1 MTALPLAALPEL
13 APTRGLRLVGGKD
26 VEAARPATLPFRP
39 LPAAAPARPLPL
51 TVPQAAP
58 AAASAAAPAAAPA
71 APALAAA
78 ATSAAARAATSART
92 AGLSAK
98 LVKAALGWTLAAALT
113 IGVAGGIAS
122 ALNPPVTSSGVTVTV
137 TAGQSLWSI
146 AAAHTENA
154 AATRDYVAAIIA
166 LNGLDSATIE
176 AGQALTLPK
185 LP

>member
-51 TVPQAAP
+51 TMPQAAP
-58 AAASAAAPAAAPA
+58 AAAPTAPAAAPA
-71 APALAAA
+71 SAAA

-92 AGLSAK
+92 TGLSAK
-98 LVKAALGWTLAAALT
+98 LLKAALGWTLAAALT

>member
-58 AAASAAAPAAAPA
+58 AAAPTAPAAAPA
-71 APALAAA
+71 SAAA

-92 AGLSAK
+92 TGLSAK
-98 LVKAALGWTLAAALT
+98 LLKAALGWTLAAALT

>member
-58 AAASAAAPAAAPA
+58 AAAPTAPAAAPA
-71 APALAAA
+71 SAAA

-92 AGLSAK
+92 TGLSAK
-98 LVKAALGWTLAAALT
+98 LLKAALGWTLAAALT

-146 AAAHTENA
+146 AAARTENA

>member
-51 TVPQAAP
+51 TMPQAAP
-58 AAASAAAPAAAPA
+58 AAAPTAPAAAPA
-71 APALAAA
+71 SAGA

-92 AGLSAK
+92 TGLSAK
-98 LVKAALGWTLAAALT
+98 LLKAALGWTLAAALT

>member
-58 AAASAAAPAAAPA
+58 AAAPTAPAAAPA
-71 APALAAA
+71 SAAA

-92 AGLSAK
+92 TGLSAK
-98 LVKAALGWTLAAALT
+98 LLKAALGWTLAAALT
-113 IGVAGGIAS
+113 IGIAGGIAS

-146 AAAHTENA
+146 AAARTENA

>member
-58 AAASAAAPAAAPA
+58 ADAPTAPAAAPA
-71 APALAAA
+71 SAAA

-92 AGLSAK
+92 TGLSAK
-98 LVKAALGWTLAAALT
+98 LLKAALGWTLAAALT